1 MLPSSLRPMT
11 PTFFPTPADFR
22 AWLEEHHE
30 TATELWVGFFKKDTG
45 KPSVTWPESVDEALC
60 FGWIDG
66 VRKRLD
72 EESYVIRFT
81 PRRPKSNWSAVN
93 VRRVEE
99 LTRLGR
105 MRPAGEKAFAA
116 RSEERTGVYSFE
128 KREAARLDDA
138 GEKAFRANK
147 KAWELFQAQAPWYR
161 KVTVHWVMS
170 AKKEETRQRR
180 LATLIADSAEGRI
193 IKQVIQPKEKKP

>member
-1 MLPSSLRPMT
+1 
-11 PTFFPTPADFR
+11 
-22 AWLEEHHE
+22 
-30 TATELWVGFFKKDTG
+30 
-45 KPSVTWPESVDEALC
+45 
-60 FGWIDG
+60 
-66 VRKRLD
+66 
-72 EESYVIRFT
+72 
-81 PRRPKSNWSAVN
+81 

-128 KREAARLDDA
+128 QREAPRLDDA

-161 KVTVHWVMS
+161 KVAVHWVMS

-193 IKQVIQPKEKKP
+193 IKQVIQPKVKKP